1 MTHGGLATDHVWG
14 TLSQQEQGG
23 IVVIIDML
31 LSVVTVIT
39 NLVTISA
46 IREQEHMNMFH
57 ILLANLTISNL
68 VSSVLV
74 TMHCNANFEDPV
86 IPQQIEN
93 WKTFIIYMKL
103 DWSRRCQAKIFFG
116 IGGGLVKLG

>member
-1 MTHGGLATDHVWG
+1 M
-14 TLSQQEQGG
+14 
-23 IVVIIDML
+23 VVITEML

-46 IREQEHMNMFH
+46 IREQDNMNMFH

-74 TMHCNANFEDPV
+74 N
-86 IPQQIEN
+86 
-93 WKTFIIYMKL
+93 
-103 DWSRRCQAKIFFG
+103 
-116 IGGGLVKLG
+116 